1 MKPILR
7 TVVAIAVA
15 MLVTG
20 ATALAQRGGGGT
32 RSSARQSVNRNDTVN
47 RNNNVNNNTNVNR
60 NTNVNNNTNV
70 NRNTNINRD
79 IDIDRDIDVDVDHR
93 YGGCCY
99 NNGWGTAAAIATT
112 AAVTAAV
119 VGSVVNTL
127 PPSCQVV
134 VQNGFTYQQCGSTW
148 YQPQMV
154 GGSTT
159 YVVIDAP

>member
-47 RNNNVNNNTNVNR
+47 RNN
-60 NTNVNNNTNV
+60 NVNNNTNV